1 MAREN
6 HEEDIPVFADSSLR
20 RGSSQKSCGIKC
32 HSKVGSTDFPKNYVS
47 KVPVSVACS
56 HGEIGPITNHV
67 TNGDD
72 KNHIDKERFPR
83 NYINER
89 KIAYV
94 EMSRTSDGSAI
105 LLGDCSCDWGT
116 IPGQDHINAM
126 LPSKHSENLL
136 IQGDFDDPCRNTL
149 NYADIDFFPT
159 RSRPQPDLMTSSR
172 TKYACIDLSKTLA
185 VHKTGREL
193 LEERSINVSG
203 KIKGSSNSSSLKK
216 ASSCFYVS
224 TPTEYFDSIEPLMD
238 KTELTACQSKVFIQI
253 GDQLPL
259 SPKPLRKFSLDFADQ
274 AKYPST
280 LPHSKKKF

>member
-1 MAREN
+1 
-6 HEEDIPVFADSSLR
+6 
-20 RGSSQKSCGIKC
+20 
-32 HSKVGSTDFPKNYVS
+32 
-47 KVPVSVACS
+47 
-56 HGEIGPITNHV
+56 
-67 TNGDD
+67 
-72 KNHIDKERFPR
+72 
-83 NYINER
+83 
-89 KIAYV
+89 
-94 EMSRTSDGSAI
+94 
-105 LLGDCSCDWGT
+105 
-116 IPGQDHINAM
+116 
-126 LPSKHSENLL
+126 
-136 IQGDFDDPCRNTL
+136 
-149 NYADIDFFPT
+149 
-159 RSRPQPDLMTSSR
+159 MTSSR